1 VSQVTV
7 RSVLFGDSDPGAAVA
22 ASPAWGTVLSG
33 LGGVLLTLS
42 PPGQAH
48 LVAEVGR
55 AIGGL
60 VNLDVVEVLVGGWR
74 KHRSLH
80 AAAER
85 TKANPNPGIEQV
97 ELASHRIT
105 TTHRPYLD
113 INVNGAK
120 VATVHFDLGLTLDV
134 DVMVGTVHQARL
146 VAVQG
151 GRCTVTAGL
160 GCEGV
165 PLASRQVVLD
175 PHLVLRLADG
185 IPLLAED
192 RRTAD
197 TRS

>member
-7 RSVLFGDSDPGAAVA
+7 RAVLFGESDPGAAVTA
-22 ASPAWGTVLSG
+22 APAWGAVLSG
-33 LGGVLLTLS
+33 LGGVLVTLS
-42 PPGQAH
+42 PPGQAT
-48 LVAEVGR
+48 LVAEVSR

-74 KHRSLH
+74 KHRALH
-80 AAAER
+80 AAAAR
-85 TKANPNPGIEQV
+85 TKPSPGGTEQV

>member
-7 RSVLFGDSDPGAAVA
+7 RAVLFGDSDPGAAVA
-22 ASPAWGTVLSG
+22 ATPAWGTVLSG

-42 PPGQAH
+42 PPGQAQ
-48 LVAEVGR
+48 LVAEVSR

-74 KHRSLH
+74 KHRALH

-85 TKANPNPGIEQV
+85 TKPSPGGTEQV
-97 ELASHRIT
+97 ALTSHQIT

-113 INVNGAK
+113 INVNGK
-120 VATVHFDLGLTLDV
+120 KRATVHFDLGLTLVV
-134 DVMVGTVHQARL
+134 DTMIGTVHHARL

-192 RRTAD
+192 RRTANS
-197 TRS
+197 RS

>member
-1 VSQVTV
+1 MSQVTV
-7 RSVLFGDSDPGAAVA
+7 RAVLFGDSDPGAAVA
-22 ASPAWGTVLSG
+22 ATPAWGTVLSG

-42 PPGQAH
+42 PPGQAQ
-48 LVAEVGR
+48 LVAEVSR

-74 KHRSLH
+74 KHRALH
-80 AAAER
+80 TAAER
-85 TKANPNPGIEQV
+85 TKPSPGGTEQV
-97 ELASHRIT
+97 ELTSHQIT

-113 INVNGAK
+113 INVNGK
-120 VATVHFDLGLTLDV
+120 KRATVHFDLGLTLVV
-134 DVMVGTVHQARL
+134 DTMIGTVHHARL

-192 RRTAD
+192 RRTANS
-197 TRS
+197 RS

>member
-1 VSQVTV
+1 MSQVTV
-7 RSVLFGDSDPGAAVA
+7 RAVLFGDSDPGAAVA
-22 ASPAWGTVLSG
+22 ATPAWGTVLSG

-42 PPGQAH
+42 PPGQAQ
-48 LVAEVGR
+48 LVAEVSR

-74 KHRSLH
+74 KHRALRAS
-80 AAAER
+80 AER
-85 TKANPNPGIEQV
+85 TKANPGGTEQV

-134 DVMVGTVHQARL
+134 DTMIGTVHRARL
-146 VAVQG
+146 VAIQG

-185 IPLLAED
+185 VPLLAED

-197 TRS
+197 ARS